1 MHKILGK
8 DEFAPY
14 YQSYVELVS
23 EGDFHDLLVEGID
36 KTSNLVSQIPEEQG
50 MFRYADNKWT
60 IKELLGHMAD
70 TERIMA
76 HRILSV
82 VRGDA
87 VSLPGF
93 DEETYVQAASFNKQ
107 TINDLL
113 QNLQAVRRS
122 TIHLVKSIEADCML
136 KSGTA
141 NNCNVTARALIVI
154 ILGHELHHCNILK
167 ERYLSR
173 INGQA
178 D

>member
-8 DEFAPY
+8 DEYAPY

-23 EGDFHDLLVEGID
+23 EEDFDNLLEEGID
-36 KTSNLVSQIPEEQG
+36 KTSNLVSNIAEEQG
-50 MFRYADNKWT
+50 MLRYADNKWT

-76 HRILSV
+76 HRLLSV

-93 DEETYVQAASFNKQ
+93 DEGNYVQAASFNEQ
-107 TINDLL
+107 SINDLL

-122 TIHLVKSIEADCML
+122 TIHLVKSIDADSML

-141 NNCNVTARALIVI
+141 NNSNVTARAIIVI
-154 ILGHELHHCNILK
+154 ILGHEQHHCNILR
-167 ERYLSR
+167 ERYLSTV
-173 INGQA
+173 
-178 D
+178 

>member
-1 MHKILGK
+1 MQKIIGK

-23 EGDFHDLLVEGID
+23 EGDFLKLLEEGMD
-36 KTSNLVSQIPEEQG
+36 KTNNLVSNIPEKLG
-50 MFRYADNKWT
+50 MFRYADGKWT
-60 IKELLGHMAD
+60 VKELLGHMAD

-76 HRILSV
+76 HRLLSV

-93 DEETYVQAASFNKQ
+93 DEETYVQAASFNSQ

-113 QNLQAVRRS
+113 QNLQAVRMS
-122 TIHLVKSIEADCML
+122 TIHLVKSIDPNSMR

-141 NNCNVTARALIVI
+141 NSSNVTARALIVI
-154 ILGHELHHCNILK
+154 ILGHELHHCNILN

-173 INGQA
+173 INEQ
-178 D
+178 